1 MRIDLHSHSTA
12 SDGRL
17 TPAELMRRAV
27 TQRVDVLALT
37 DHDTV
42 AGLAE
47 AARTIAE
54 EALPLTLISGIELST
69 SWESMEIHVVGLH
82 IDVDSA
88 ALTAVIQRQEAAR
101 EARGAELGRRLAKQR
116 IDNAYEGALAL
127 ANGASLTR
135 AHFARYL
142 VEAGHS
148 QTQQKAFDVYIGRG
162 GKAYVPHD
170 WISIAEAIAVI
181 HAAGGLAVLAHPG
194 RYKLSTKWLK
204 RLLAHFKE
212 AGGDAMEVS
221 LPQQSPQDRANLGL
235 WCREHQLLASVGS
248 DFHAPT
254 SWQELGRNLWLPKDV
269 TPVWHT
275 FIDSDPIAVPGAD
288 ESSTFREEL

>member
-17 TPAELMRRAV
+17 TPAELVRRAV
-27 TQRVDVLALT
+27 AQRVDVLALT

-42 AGLAE
+42 AGLPE
-47 AARTIAE
+47 AAGTIAAE
-54 EALPLTLISGIELST
+54 NLPLRLIDGIELST
-69 SWESMEIHVVGLH
+69 SWDALEIHVVGLH
-82 IDVDSA
+82 IDASSPELLA
-88 ALTAVIQRQEAAR
+88 AISRQESAR
-101 EARGAELGRRLAKQR
+101 QARGVELGHRLAKQR
-116 IDNAYEGALAL
+116 IDNAYEGAMAL

-142 VEAGHS
+142 VEAGHCN
-148 QTQQKAFDVYIGRG
+148 TQQKAFDHYIGRG
-162 GKAYVPHD
+162 GKAYVPHQ
-170 WISIAEAIAVI
+170 WMSIAEAIQVI
-181 HAAGGLAVLAHPG
+181 HASGGLAVLAHPG

-204 RLLAHFKE
+204 RLLLLFKE
-212 AGGDAMEVS
+212 SGGDAMEVS

-275 FIDSDPIAVPGAD
+275 FIDSN
-288 ESSTFREEL
+288 ES

>member
-1 MRIDLHSHSTA
+1 MRVDLHSHSTA

-17 TPAELMRRAV
+17 TPAELVRRAV
-27 TQRVDVLALT
+27 AQRVDVLALT

-42 AGLAE
+42 AGLPE
-47 AARTIAE
+47 AAGTIAAE
-54 EALPLTLISGIELST
+54 NLPLRLIDGIELST
-69 SWESMEIHVVGLH
+69 SWDALEIHVVGLH
-82 IDVDSA
+82 IDASSPELLA
-88 ALTAVIQRQEAAR
+88 AISRQESAR
-101 EARGAELGRRLAKQR
+101 QARGVELGHRLAKQR

-142 VEAGHS
+142 VEAGHCN
-148 QTQQKAFDVYIGRG
+148 TQQKAFDHYIGRG
-162 GKAYVPHD
+162 GKAYVPHQ
-170 WISIAEAIAVI
+170 WMSIAEAIQVI
-181 HAAGGLAVLAHPG
+181 HASGGLAVLAHPG

-204 RLLAHFKE
+204 RLLQLFKE

-221 LPQQSPQDRANLGL
+221 LPQQSPQERANLGL
-235 WCREHQLLASVGS
+235 WCRDPQLLASVGS

-269 TPVWHT
+269 TPVWHA
-275 FIDSDPIAVPGAD
+275 FIDSD
-288 ESSTFREEL
+288 ESETFREEL

>member
-17 TPAELMRRAV
+17 TPAELVRRAV
-27 TQRVDVLALT
+27 AQRVDVLALT

-42 AGLAE
+42 AGLPE
-47 AARTIAE
+47 AAGTIAAE
-54 EALPLTLISGIELST
+54 NLPLRLIDGIELST
-69 SWESMEIHVVGLH
+69 SWDALEIHVVGLH
-82 IDVDSA
+82 IDASSPELLA
-88 ALTAVIQRQEAAR
+88 AISRQESAR
-101 EARGAELGRRLAKQR
+101 QARGVELGHRLAKQR

-142 VEAGHS
+142 VEAGHCN
-148 QTQQKAFDVYIGRG
+148 TQQKAFDHYIGRG
-162 GKAYVPHD
+162 GKAYVPHQ
-170 WISIAEAIAVI
+170 WMSIAEAIQVI
-181 HAAGGLAVLAHPG
+181 HASGGLAVLAHPG

-204 RLLAHFKE
+204 RLLQLFKE

-269 TPVWHT
+269 TPVWHA
-275 FIDSDPIAVPGAD
+275 FIYSD
-288 ESSTFREEL
+288 ESETFREEL

>member
-17 TPAELMRRAV
+17 TPAELVRRAV
-27 TQRVDVLALT
+27 AQRVDVLALT

-42 AGLAE
+42 AGLPE
-47 AARTIAE
+47 AAGTIAAE
-54 EALPLTLISGIELST
+54 NLPLRLIDGIELST
-69 SWESMEIHVVGLH
+69 SWDALEIHVVGLH
-82 IDVDSA
+82 IDASSPELLA
-88 ALTAVIQRQEAAR
+88 AISRQESAR
-101 EARGAELGRRLAKQR
+101 QARGVELGHRLAKQR

-142 VEAGHS
+142 VEAGHCN
-148 QTQQKAFDVYIGRG
+148 TQHKAFDHYIGRG
-162 GKAYVPHD
+162 GKAYVPHQ
-170 WISIAEAIAVI
+170 WMSIAEAIQVI
-181 HAAGGLAVLAHPG
+181 HASGGLAVLAHPG

-204 RLLAHFKE
+204 RLLLLFKE
-212 AGGDAMEVS
+212 SGGDAMEVS

-275 FIDSDPIAVPGAD
+275 FIDSN
-288 ESSTFREEL
+288 ES

>member
-1 MRIDLHSHSTA
+1 MRVDLHSHSTA

-17 TPAELMRRAV
+17 TPAELVRRAV
-27 TQRVDVLALT
+27 AQRVDVLALT

-42 AGLAE
+42 AGLGEAE
-47 AARTIAE
+47 AVIAAE
-54 EALPLTLISGIELST
+54 NLPVRLIHGIELST
-69 SWESMEIHVVGLH
+69 SWDALEIHVVGLH
-82 IDVDSA
+82 INAESTELMA
-88 ALTAVIQRQEAAR
+88 AIASQE
-101 EARGAELGRRLAKQR
+101 EARVARGIEMGRRLAKQR
-116 IDNAYEGALAL
+116 IDGAYEGALAL

-142 VEAGHS
+142 LEAGHCAS
-148 QTQQKAFDVYIGRG
+148 LQKAFDHYIGRG
-162 GKAYVPHD
+162 GKAYVPHQ
-170 WISIAEAIAVI
+170 WMSIAEAVQVI
-181 HAAGGLAVLAHPG
+181 HASGGLAVLAHPG

-204 RLLAHFKE
+204 RLLQLFKE

-221 LPQQSPQDRANLGL
+221 LPQQSPQERANLGL

-269 TPVWHT
+269 TPVWHA
-275 FIDSDPIAVPGAD
+275 FIDSD
-288 ESSTFREEL
+288 ESETFREEL

>member
-17 TPAELMRRAV
+17 TPAELVRRAV
-27 TQRVDVLALT
+27 AQRVDVLALT

-42 AGLAE
+42 AGLPE
-47 AARTIAE
+47 AAGTIAAE
-54 EALPLTLISGIELST
+54 NLPLRLIDGIELST
-69 SWESMEIHVVGLH
+69 SWDALEIHVVGLH
-82 IDVDSA
+82 IDASSPELLA
-88 ALTAVIQRQEAAR
+88 AISRQESAR
-101 EARGAELGRRLAKQR
+101 QARGVELGHRLAKQR
-116 IDNAYEGALAL
+116 IENAYEGALAL

-142 VEAGHS
+142 VEAGHCN
-148 QTQQKAFDVYIGRG
+148 TQQKAFDHYIGRG
-162 GKAYVPHD
+162 GKAYVPHQ
-170 WISIAEAIAVI
+170 WMSIAEAIQVI
-181 HAAGGLAVLAHPG
+181 HASGGLAVLAHPG

-204 RLLAHFKE
+204 RLLLLFKE
-212 AGGDAMEVS
+212 SGGDAMEVS
-221 LPQQSPQDRANLGL
+221 LPQQSPQERANLGL

-275 FIDSDPIAVPGAD
+275 FIDSN
-288 ESSTFREEL
+288 ES

>member
-1 MRIDLHSHSTA
+1 MRVDLHSHSTA

-17 TPAELMRRAV
+17 TPAELVRRAV
-27 TQRVDVLALT
+27 AQRVDVLALT

-42 AGLAE
+42 AGLPE
-47 AARTIAE
+47 AAGTIAAE
-54 EALPLTLISGIELST
+54 NLPLRLIDGIELST
-69 SWESMEIHVVGLH
+69 SWDALEIHVVGLH
-82 IDVDSA
+82 IDASSPELLA
-88 ALTAVIQRQEAAR
+88 AISRQESAR
-101 EARGAELGRRLAKQR
+101 QARGVELGHRLAKQR

-142 VEAGHS
+142 VEAGHCN
-148 QTQQKAFDVYIGRG
+148 TQQKAFDHYIGRG
-162 GKAYVPHD
+162 GKAYVPHQ
-170 WISIAEAIAVI
+170 WMSIAEAIQVI
-181 HAAGGLAVLAHPG
+181 HASGGLAVLAHPG

-204 RLLAHFKE
+204 RLLLLFKE
-212 AGGDAMEVS
+212 SGGDAMEVS
-221 LPQQSPQDRANLGL
+221 LPQQSPQERANLGL

-275 FIDSDPIAVPGAD
+275 FIDSN
-288 ESSTFREEL
+288 ES

>member
-17 TPAELMRRAV
+17 TPAELVRRAV
-27 TQRVDVLALT
+27 AQRVDVLALT

-42 AGLAE
+42 AGLGEAE
-47 AARTIAE
+47 AAIAAE
-54 EALPLTLISGIELST
+54 NLPVRLIHGIELST
-69 SWESMEIHVVGLH
+69 SWDALEIHVVGLH
-82 IDVDSA
+82 IDASSPELLA
-88 ALTAVIQRQEAAR
+88 AISRQESAR
-101 EARGAELGRRLAKQR
+101 QARGVELGHRLAKQR

-142 VEAGHS
+142 VEAGHCN
-148 QTQQKAFDVYIGRG
+148 TQQKAFDHYIGRG
-162 GKAYVPHD
+162 GKAYVPHQ
-170 WISIAEAIAVI
+170 WMSIAEAIQVI
-181 HAAGGLAVLAHPG
+181 HASGGLAVLAHPG

-204 RLLAHFKE
+204 RLLLLFKE
-212 AGGDAMEVS
+212 SGGDAMEVS

-275 FIDSDPIAVPGAD
+275 FIDSN
-288 ESSTFREEL
+288 ES

>member
-17 TPAELMRRAV
+17 TPAELVRRAV
-27 TQRVDVLALT
+27 AQRVDVLALT

-42 AGLAE
+42 AGLHE
-47 AARTIAE
+47 AAGTIAAE
-54 EALPLTLISGIELST
+54 NLPLRLIDGIELST
-69 SWESMEIHVVGLH
+69 SWDALEIHVVGLH
-82 IDVDSA
+82 IDASSPELLA
-88 ALTAVIQRQEAAR
+88 AISRQEAAR
-101 EARGAELGRRLAKQR
+101 VARGVELGHRLAKQR

-142 VEAGHS
+142 VEAGHCN
-148 QTQQKAFDVYIGRG
+148 TQQKAFDHYIGRG
-162 GKAYVPHD
+162 GKAYVPHQ
-170 WISIAEAIAVI
+170 WMSIAEAIQVI
-181 HAAGGLAVLAHPG
+181 HASGGLAVLAHPG

-204 RLLAHFKE
+204 RLLLLFKE
-212 AGGDAMEVS
+212 SGGDAMEVS

-275 FIDSDPIAVPGAD
+275 FIDSN
-288 ESSTFREEL
+288 ES

>member
-1 MRIDLHSHSTA
+1 MRVDLHSHSTA

-17 TPAELMRRAV
+17 TPAELVRRAV
-27 TQRVDVLALT
+27 AQRVDVLALT

-42 AGLAE
+42 AGLSE
-47 AARTIAE
+47 AAQTIAAE
-54 EALPLTLISGIELST
+54 NLPLRLIDGIDLST
-69 SWESMEIHVVGLH
+69 SWDALEIHVVGLH
-82 IDVDSA
+82 IDASSPALLA
-88 ALTAVIQRQEAAR
+88 AIARQEAAR
-101 EARGAELGRRLAKQR
+101 TARGIELGHRLAKQR
-116 IDNAYEGALAL
+116 IENAYEGALAL

-142 VEAGHS
+142 VEAGHCH
-148 QTQQKAFDVYIGRG
+148 TQQKAFDHYIGRG
-162 GKAYVPHD
+162 GKAYVPHQ
-170 WISIAEAIAVI
+170 WMSIAEAIQVI
-181 HAAGGLAVLAHPG
+181 HASGGLAVLAHPG

-204 RLLAHFKE
+204 RLLQLFKE

-269 TPVWHT
+269 TPVW
-275 FIDSDPIAVPGAD
+275 DSLLVAN

>member
-1 MRIDLHSHSTA
+1 MRVDLHSHSTA

-17 TPAELMRRAV
+17 TPAELVRRAV
-27 TQRVDVLALT
+27 AQRVDVLALT

-42 AGLAE
+42 AGLPE
-47 AARTIAE
+47 AAGTIAAE
-54 EALPLTLISGIELST
+54 NLPLRLIDGIELST
-69 SWESMEIHVVGLH
+69 SWDALEIHVVGLH
-82 IDVDSA
+82 IDASSPELLA
-88 ALTAVIQRQEAAR
+88 AISRQESAR
-101 EARGAELGRRLAKQR
+101 QARGVELGHRLAKQR

-142 VEAGHS
+142 VEAGHCN
-148 QTQQKAFDVYIGRG
+148 TQQKAFDHYIGRG
-162 GKAYVPHD
+162 GKAYVPHQ
-170 WISIAEAIAVI
+170 WMSIAEAIQVI

-204 RLLAHFKE
+204 RLLQLFKE

-221 LPQQSPQDRANLGL
+221 LPQQSPQERANLGL

-269 TPVWHT
+269 TPVWHA
-275 FIDSDPIAVPGAD
+275 FIDSD
-288 ESSTFREEL
+288 ESETFREEL

>member
-17 TPAELMRRAV
+17 TPAELVRRAV
-27 TQRVDVLALT
+27 AQRVDVLALT

-42 AGLAE
+42 AGLGEAE
-47 AARTIAE
+47 ATIAAE
-54 EALPLTLISGIELST
+54 NLPVQLIHGIELST
-69 SWESMEIHVVGLH
+69 SWDALEIHVVGLH
-82 IDVDSA
+82 IDASSPALLA
-88 ALTAVIQRQEAAR
+88 AIARQEAAR
-101 EARGAELGRRLAKQR
+101 TARGIELGHRLAKQR
-116 IDNAYEGALAL
+116 IENAYEGALAL

-142 VEAGHS
+142 VEAGHCH
-148 QTQQKAFDVYIGRG
+148 TQQKAFDHYIGRG
-162 GKAYVPHD
+162 GKAYVPHQ
-170 WISIAEAIAVI
+170 WMSIAEAIQVI
-181 HAAGGLAVLAHPG
+181 HASGGLAVLAHPG

-204 RLLAHFKE
+204 RLLLLFKE
-212 AGGDAMEVS
+212 SGGDAMEVS

-275 FIDSDPIAVPGAD
+275 FIDSN
-288 ESSTFREEL
+288 ES

>member
-17 TPAELMRRAV
+17 TPAELVRRAV
-27 TQRVDVLALT
+27 AQRVDVLALT

-42 AGLAE
+42 AGLPE
-47 AARTIAE
+47 AAGTIAAE
-54 EALPLTLISGIELST
+54 NLPLRLIDGIELST
-69 SWESMEIHVVGLH
+69 SWDALEIHVVGLH
-82 IDVDSA
+82 IDASSPELLA
-88 ALTAVIQRQEAAR
+88 AISRQESAR
-101 EARGAELGRRLAKQR
+101 QARGVELGHRLAKQR

-142 VEAGHS
+142 VEAGHCN
-148 QTQQKAFDVYIGRG
+148 TQQKAFDHYIGRG
-162 GKAYVPHD
+162 GKAYVPHQ
-170 WISIAEAIAVI
+170 WMSIAEAIQVI
-181 HAAGGLAVLAHPG
+181 HASGGLAVLAHPG

-204 RLLAHFKE
+204 RLLLLFKE
-212 AGGDAMEVS
+212 SGGDAMEVS

-254 SWQELGRNLWLPKDV
+254 SWQELGRNLWLPKDLSLI
-269 TPVWHT
+269 H
-275 FIDSDPIAVPGAD
+275 I
-288 ESSTFREEL
+288 

>member
-17 TPAELMRRAV
+17 TPAELVRRAV
-27 TQRVDVLALT
+27 AQRVDVLALT

-42 AGLAE
+42 AGLNE
-47 AARTIAE
+47 AAATIAAE
-54 EALPLTLISGIELST
+54 NLPVRLIHGIELST
-69 SWESMEIHVVGLH
+69 SWDALEIHVVGLH
-82 IDVDSA
+82 INAESA
-88 ALTAVIQRQEAAR
+88 ELMATIGSQEAAR
-101 EARGAELGRRLAKQR
+101 VARGIELGRRLAKQR
-116 IDNAYEGALAL
+116 IEGAYEGALAL

-142 VEAGHS
+142 VEAGHCH
-148 QTQQKAFDVYIGRG
+148 TQQKAFDHYIGRG
-162 GKAYVPHD
+162 GKAYVPHQ
-170 WISIAEAIAVI
+170 WMSIAEAIQVI
-181 HAAGGLAVLAHPG
+181 HASGGLAVLAHPG

-204 RLLAHFKE
+204 RLLLLFKE
-212 AGGDAMEVS
+212 SGGDAMEVS
-221 LPQQSPQDRANLGL
+221 LPQQSPQERANLGL

-275 FIDSDPIAVPGAD
+275 FIDSN
-288 ESSTFREEL
+288 ES

>member
-1 MRIDLHSHSTA
+1 MRVDLHSHSTA

-17 TPAELMRRAV
+17 TPAELVRRAV
-27 TQRVDVLALT
+27 AQRVDVLALT

-42 AGLAE
+42 AGLGEAE
-47 AARTIAE
+47 ATIAAE
-54 EALPLTLISGIELST
+54 NLPVQLIHGIELST
-69 SWESMEIHVVGLH
+69 SWDALEIHVVGLH
-82 IDVDSA
+82 INAESTELMA
-88 ALTAVIQRQEAAR
+88 AIASQE
-101 EARGAELGRRLAKQR
+101 EARVARGIEMGRRLAKQR
-116 IDNAYEGALAL
+116 IDGAYEGALAL

-142 VEAGHS
+142 LEAGHCAIL
-148 QTQQKAFDVYIGRG
+148 QKAFVHYIRRG
-162 GKAYVPHD
+162 GKAYVPHQ
-170 WISIAEAIAVI
+170 WMSIAEAVQVI
-181 HAAGGLAVLAHPG
+181 HASGGLAVLAHPG

-204 RLLAHFKE
+204 RLLQLFKE

-221 LPQQSPQDRANLGL
+221 LPQQSPQERANLGL

-269 TPVWHT
+269 TPVWHA
-275 FIDSDPIAVPGAD
+275 FIDSD
-288 ESSTFREEL
+288 ESETFREEL

>member
-17 TPAELMRRAV
+17 TPAELVRRAV
-27 TQRVDVLALT
+27 AQRVDVLALT

-42 AGLAE
+42 AGLGEAE
-47 AARTIAE
+47 AAIAAE
-54 EALPLTLISGIELST
+54 NLPVRLIHGIELST
-69 SWESMEIHVVGLH
+69 SWDALEIHVVGLH
-82 IDVDSA
+82 IDANSDELLATIS
-88 ALTAVIQRQEAAR
+88 RQEAAR
-101 EARGAELGRRLAKQR
+101 VARGIELGRRLAKQR

-142 VEAGHS
+142 VEAGHCN
-148 QTQQKAFDVYIGRG
+148 TQQKAFDHYIGRG
-162 GKAYVPHD
+162 GKAYVPHQ
-170 WISIAEAIAVI
+170 WMSIAEAIQVI
-181 HAAGGLAVLAHPG
+181 HASGGLAVLAHPG

-204 RLLAHFKE
+204 RLLLLFKKS
-212 AGGDAMEVS
+212 GGDAMEVS
-221 LPQQSPQDRANLGL
+221 LPQQSPQERANLGL

-275 FIDSDPIAVPGAD
+275 FIDSN
-288 ESSTFREEL
+288 ES

>member
-17 TPAELMRRAV
+17 TPAELVRRAV
-27 TQRVDVLALT
+27 AQRVDVLALT

-42 AGLAE
+42 AGLPE
-47 AARTIAE
+47 AAGTIAAE
-54 EALPLTLISGIELST
+54 NLPLRLIDGIELST
-69 SWESMEIHVVGLH
+69 SWDALEIHVVGLH
-82 IDVDSA
+82 IDASSPALLA
-88 ALTAVIQRQEAAR
+88 AISRQESAR
-101 EARGAELGRRLAKQR
+101 QARGVELGHRLAKQR

-142 VEAGHS
+142 VEAGHCN
-148 QTQQKAFDVYIGRG
+148 TQQKAFDHYIGRG
-162 GKAYVPHD
+162 GKAYVPHQ
-170 WISIAEAIAVI
+170 WMSIAEAIQVI
-181 HAAGGLAVLAHPG
+181 HASGGLAVLAHPG

-204 RLLAHFKE
+204 RLLLLFKE
-212 AGGDAMEVS
+212 SGGDAMEVS

-275 FIDSDPIAVPGAD
+275 FIDSN
-288 ESSTFREEL
+288 ES

>member
-17 TPAELMRRAV
+17 TPAELVRRAV
-27 TQRVDVLALT
+27 AQRVDVLALT

-42 AGLAE
+42 AGLPE
-47 AARTIAE
+47 AAGTIAAE
-54 EALPLTLISGIELST
+54 NLPLRLIDGIELST
-69 SWESMEIHVVGLH
+69 SWDALEIHVVGLH
-82 IDVDSA
+82 IDASSPELLA
-88 ALTAVIQRQEAAR
+88 AISRQESAR
-101 EARGAELGRRLAKQR
+101 QARGVELGHRFAKQR

-142 VEAGHS
+142 VEAGHCN
-148 QTQQKAFDVYIGRG
+148 TQQKAFDHYIGRG
-162 GKAYVPHD
+162 GKAYVPHQ
-170 WISIAEAIAVI
+170 WMSIAEAIQVI
-181 HAAGGLAVLAHPG
+181 HASGGLAVLAHPG

-204 RLLAHFKE
+204 RLLLLFKE
-212 AGGDAMEVS
+212 SGGDAMEVS

-275 FIDSDPIAVPGAD
+275 FIDSN
-288 ESSTFREEL
+288 ES

>member
-17 TPAELMRRAV
+17 TPAELVRRAV
-27 TQRVDVLALT
+27 AQRVDVLALT

-42 AGLAE
+42 AGLPE
-47 AARTIAE
+47 AAGTIAAE
-54 EALPLTLISGIELST
+54 NLPLRLIDGIELST
-69 SWESMEIHVVGLH
+69 SWDALEIHVVGLH
-82 IDVDSA
+82 IDASSPELLA
-88 ALTAVIQRQEAAR
+88 AISRQESAR
-101 EARGAELGRRLAKQR
+101 QARGVELGHRLAKQR

-142 VEAGHS
+142 VEAGHCN
-148 QTQQKAFDVYIGRG
+148 TQQKAFDHYIGRG
-162 GKAYVPHD
+162 GKAYVPHQ
-170 WISIAEAIAVI
+170 WMSIAEAIQVI
-181 HAAGGLAVLAHPG
+181 HASGGLAVLAHPG

-204 RLLAHFKE
+204 RLLLLFKE
-212 AGGDAMEVS
+212 SGGDAMEVS

-269 TPVWHT
+269 TPVWHA
-275 FIDSDPIAVPGAD
+275 FIDSD
-288 ESSTFREEL
+288 ESETFREEL

>member
-1 MRIDLHSHSTA
+1 MRVDLHSHSTA

-17 TPAELMRRAV
+17 TPAELVRRAV
-27 TQRVDVLALT
+27 AQRVDVLALT

-42 AGLAE
+42 AGLGEAE
-47 AARTIAE
+47 ATIAAE
-54 EALPLTLISGIELST
+54 NLPVQLIHGIELST
-69 SWESMEIHVVGLH
+69 SWDALEIHVVGLH
-82 IDVDSA
+82 INAESTELMA
-88 ALTAVIQRQEAAR
+88 AIASQE
-101 EARGAELGRRLAKQR
+101 EARVARGVELGHRLAKQR

-142 VEAGHS
+142 VEAGHCN
-148 QTQQKAFDVYIGRG
+148 TQQKAFDHYIGRG
-162 GKAYVPHD
+162 GKAYVPHQ
-170 WISIAEAIAVI
+170 WMSIAEAIQVI
-181 HAAGGLAVLAHPG
+181 HASGGLAVLAHPG

-204 RLLAHFKE
+204 RLLQLFKE

-221 LPQQSPQDRANLGL
+221 LPQQSPQERANLGL

-275 FIDSDPIAVPGAD
+275 FIDSN
-288 ESSTFREEL
+288 ES

>member
-1 MRIDLHSHSTA
+1 MRVDLHSHSTA

-17 TPAELMRRAV
+17 TPAELVRRAV
-27 TQRVDVLALT
+27 AQRVDVLALT

-42 AGLAE
+42 AGLGEAE
-47 AARTIAE
+47 ATIAAE
-54 EALPLTLISGIELST
+54 NLPVQLIHGIELST
-69 SWESMEIHVVGLH
+69 SWDALEIHVVGLH
-82 IDVDSA
+82 INAESTELMA
-88 ALTAVIQRQEAAR
+88 AIASQE
-101 EARGAELGRRLAKQR
+101 EARVARGIEMGRRLAKQR
-116 IDNAYEGALAL
+116 IDGAYEGALAL

-142 VEAGHS
+142 LEAGHCAS
-148 QTQQKAFDVYIGRG
+148 LQKAFDHYIGRG
-162 GKAYVPHD
+162 GKAYVPHQ
-170 WISIAEAIAVI
+170 WMSIAEAVQVI
-181 HAAGGLAVLAHPG
+181 HASGGLAVLAHPG

-204 RLLAHFKE
+204 RLLQLFKE

-221 LPQQSPQDRANLGL
+221 LPQQSPQERANLGL

-269 TPVWHT
+269 TPVWHA
-275 FIDSDPIAVPGAD
+275 FIDSD
-288 ESSTFREEL
+288 ESETFREEL

>member
-1 MRIDLHSHSTA
+1 MRVDLHSHSTA

-17 TPAELMRRAV
+17 TPAELVRRAV
-27 TQRVDVLALT
+27 AQRVDVLALT

-42 AGLAE
+42 AGLPE
-47 AARTIAE
+47 AAGTIAAE
-54 EALPLTLISGIELST
+54 NLPLRLIDGIELST
-69 SWESMEIHVVGLH
+69 SWDALEIHVVGLH
-82 IDVDSA
+82 IDASSPELLA
-88 ALTAVIQRQEAAR
+88 AISRQESAR
-101 EARGAELGRRLAKQR
+101 QARGVELGHRLAKQR

-142 VEAGHS
+142 VEAGHCN
-148 QTQQKAFDVYIGRG
+148 TQQKAFDHYIGRG
-162 GKAYVPHD
+162 GKAYVPHQ
-170 WISIAEAIAVI
+170 WMSIAEAIQVI
-181 HAAGGLAVLAHPG
+181 HASGGLAVLAHPG

-204 RLLAHFKE
+204 RLLLLFKE
-212 AGGDAMEVS
+212 SGGDAMEVS

-275 FIDSDPIAVPGAD
+275 FIDSN
-288 ESSTFREEL
+288 ES

>member
-17 TPAELMRRAV
+17 TPAELVRRAV
-27 TQRVDVLALT
+27 AQRVDVLALT

-42 AGLAE
+42 AGLPE
-47 AARTIAE
+47 AAGTIAAE
-54 EALPLTLISGIELST
+54 NLPLRLIDGIELST
-69 SWESMEIHVVGLH
+69 SWDALEIHVVGLH
-82 IDVDSA
+82 IDASSPELLA
-88 ALTAVIQRQEAAR
+88 AISRQEAAR
-101 EARGAELGRRLAKQR
+101 QTRGIELGHRLAKQR
-116 IDNAYEGALAL
+116 IESAYEGALAL

-142 VEAGHS
+142 VEAGHCN
-148 QTQQKAFDVYIGRG
+148 TQQKAFDHYIGRG
-162 GKAYVPHD
+162 GKAYVPHQ
-170 WISIAEAIAVI
+170 WMSIAEAIQVI
-181 HAAGGLAVLAHPG
+181 HASGGLAVLAHPG

-204 RLLAHFKE
+204 RLLLLFKE
-212 AGGDAMEVS
+212 SGGDAMEVS

-275 FIDSDPIAVPGAD
+275 FIDSN
-288 ESSTFREEL
+288 ES

>member
-17 TPAELMRRAV
+17 TPAELVRRAV
-27 TQRVDVLALT
+27 AQRVDVLALT

-42 AGLAE
+42 AGLHE
-47 AARTIAE
+47 AAGTIAAE
-54 EALPLTLISGIELST
+54 NLPLRLIDGIELST
-69 SWESMEIHVVGLH
+69 SWDALEIHVVGLH
-82 IDVDSA
+82 IDASSPELLA
-88 ALTAVIQRQEAAR
+88 AISRQEAAR
-101 EARGAELGRRLAKQR
+101 VARGVELGHRLAKQR

-142 VEAGHS
+142 VEAGHCH
-148 QTQQKAFDVYIGRG
+148 TQQKAFDHYIGRG
-162 GKAYVPHD
+162 GKAYVPHQ
-170 WISIAEAIAVI
+170 WMSIAEAIQVI
-181 HAAGGLAVLAHPG
+181 HASGGLAVLAHPG

-204 RLLAHFKE
+204 RLLLLFKE
-212 AGGDAMEVS
+212 SGGDAMEVS

-275 FIDSDPIAVPGAD
+275 FIDSN
-288 ESSTFREEL
+288 ES

>member
-17 TPAELMRRAV
+17 TPAELVRRAV
-27 TQRVDVLALT
+27 AQRVDVLALT

-42 AGLAE
+42 AGLPE
-47 AARTIAE
+47 AAGTIAAE
-54 EALPLTLISGIELST
+54 NLPLRLIDGIELST
-69 SWESMEIHVVGLH
+69 SWDALEIHVVGLH
-82 IDVDSA
+82 IDASSPELLA
-88 ALTAVIQRQEAAR
+88 AISRQESAR
-101 EARGAELGRRLAKQR
+101 QARGVELGHRLAKQR

-142 VEAGHS
+142 VEAGHCN
-148 QTQQKAFDVYIGRG
+148 TQQKAFDHYIGRG
-162 GKAYVPHD
+162 GKAYVPNQ
-170 WISIAEAIAVI
+170 WMSIAEAIQVI
-181 HAAGGLAVLAHPG
+181 HASGGLAVLAHPG

-204 RLLAHFKE
+204 RLLLLFKE
-212 AGGDAMEVS
+212 SGGDAMEVS

-275 FIDSDPIAVPGAD
+275 FIDSN
-288 ESSTFREEL
+288 ES

>member
-1 MRIDLHSHSTA
+1 MRVDLHSHSTA

-17 TPAELMRRAV
+17 TPAELVRRAV
-27 TQRVDVLALT
+27 AQRVDVLALT

-42 AGLAE
+42 AGLGEAE
-47 AARTIAE
+47 ATIAAE
-54 EALPLTLISGIELST
+54 NLPVQLIHGIELST
-69 SWESMEIHVVGLH
+69 SWDALEIHVVGLH
-82 IDVDSA
+82 INAESA
-88 ALTAVIQRQEAAR
+88 ELMATIASQESAR
-101 EARGAELGRRLAKQR
+101 VARGIEMGRRLAKQR
-116 IDNAYEGALAL
+116 IEGAYEGALAL

-142 VEAGHS
+142 LEAGHCANL
-148 QTQQKAFDVYIGRG
+148 QKAFDHYIGRG
-162 GKAYVPHD
+162 GKAYVPHQ
-170 WISIAEAIAVI
+170 WMSIAEAIQVI

-204 RLLAHFKE
+204 RLLQLFKE

-221 LPQQSPQDRANLGL
+221 LPQQSPQERANLGL

-269 TPVWHT
+269 TPVWHA
-275 FIDSDPIAVPGAD
+275 FIDSD
-288 ESSTFREEL
+288 ESETFREEL

>member
-17 TPAELMRRAV
+17 TPAELVRRAV
-27 TQRVDVLALT
+27 AQRVDVLALT

-42 AGLAE
+42 AGLPE
-47 AARTIAE
+47 AAGTIAAE
-54 EALPLTLISGIELST
+54 NLPLRLIDGIELST
-69 SWESMEIHVVGLH
+69 SWDALEIHVVGLH
-82 IDVDSA
+82 IDASSPELLA
-88 ALTAVIQRQEAAR
+88 AISRQESAR
-101 EARGAELGRRLAKQR
+101 QARGVELGHRLAKQR
-116 IDNAYEGALAL
+116 IDNAYEGAQAL

-142 VEAGHS
+142 VEAGHCN
-148 QTQQKAFDVYIGRG
+148 TQQKAFDHYIGRG
-162 GKAYVPHD
+162 GKAYVPHQ
-170 WISIAEAIAVI
+170 WMSIAEAIQVI
-181 HAAGGLAVLAHPG
+181 HASGGLAVLAHPG

-204 RLLAHFKE
+204 RLLLLFKE
-212 AGGDAMEVS
+212 SGGDAMEVS

-275 FIDSDPIAVPGAD
+275 FIDSN
-288 ESSTFREEL
+288 ES

>member
-17 TPAELMRRAV
+17 TPAELVRRAV
-27 TQRVDVLALT
+27 AQRVDVLALT

-42 AGLAE
+42 ASLPE
-47 AARTIAE
+47 AAGTIAAE
-54 EALPLTLISGIELST
+54 NLPLRLIDGIELST
-69 SWESMEIHVVGLH
+69 SWDALEIHVVGLH
-82 IDVDSA
+82 IDASSPELLA
-88 ALTAVIQRQEAAR
+88 AISRQESAR
-101 EARGAELGRRLAKQR
+101 QARGVELGHRLAKQR

-142 VEAGHS
+142 VEAGHCN
-148 QTQQKAFDVYIGRG
+148 TQQKAFDHYIGRG
-162 GKAYVPHD
+162 GKAYVPHQ
-170 WISIAEAIAVI
+170 WMSIAEAIQVI
-181 HAAGGLAVLAHPG
+181 HASGGLAVLAHPG

-204 RLLAHFKE
+204 RLLLLFKE
-212 AGGDAMEVS
+212 SGGDAMEVS

-275 FIDSDPIAVPGAD
+275 FIDSN
-288 ESSTFREEL
+288 ES

>member
-17 TPAELMRRAV
+17 TPAELVRRAV
-27 TQRVDVLALT
+27 AQRVDVLALT

-42 AGLAE
+42 AGLPE
-47 AARTIAE
+47 AAGTSAAE
-54 EALPLTLISGIELST
+54 NLPLRLIDGIELST
-69 SWESMEIHVVGLH
+69 SWDALEIHVVGLH
-82 IDVDSA
+82 IDASSPELLA
-88 ALTAVIQRQEAAR
+88 AVSRQESAR
-101 EARGAELGRRLAKQR
+101 QARGVELGHRLAKQR

-142 VEAGHS
+142 VEAGHCN
-148 QTQQKAFDVYIGRG
+148 TQQKAFDHYIGRG
-162 GKAYVPHD
+162 GKAYVPHQ
-170 WISIAEAIAVI
+170 WMSIAEAIQVI
-181 HAAGGLAVLAHPG
+181 HASGGLAVLAHPG

-204 RLLAHFKE
+204 RLLLLFKE
-212 AGGDAMEVS
+212 SGGDAMEVS
-221 LPQQSPQDRANLGL
+221 LPQQSPQERANLGL

-269 TPVWHT
+269 TPVWHA
-275 FIDSDPIAVPGAD
+275 FIDSD
-288 ESSTFREEL
+288 ESETFREEL

>member
-1 MRIDLHSHSTA
+1 MRVDLHSHSTA

-17 TPAELMRRAV
+17 TPAELVRRAV
-27 TQRVDVLALT
+27 AQRVDVLALT

-42 AGLAE
+42 AGIGEAE
-47 AARTIAE
+47 AVIAAE
-54 EALPLTLISGIELST
+54 NLPVRLIHGIELST
-69 SWESMEIHVVGLH
+69 SWDALEIHVVGLH
-82 IDVDSA
+82 INAESA
-88 ALTAVIQRQEAAR
+88 ELMATIASQESAR
-101 EARGAELGRRLAKQR
+101 VARGIEMGRRLAKQR
-116 IDNAYEGALAL
+116 IEGAYEGALAL

-142 VEAGHS
+142 LEAGHCANL
-148 QTQQKAFDVYIGRG
+148 QKAFDHYIGRG
-162 GKAYVPHD
+162 GKAYVPHQ
-170 WISIAEAIAVI
+170 WMSIAEAIQVI

-204 RLLAHFKE
+204 RLLQLFKE

-221 LPQQSPQDRANLGL
+221 LPQQSPQERANLGL

-269 TPVWHT
+269 TPVWHA
-275 FIDSDPIAVPGAD
+275 FIDSD
-288 ESSTFREEL
+288 ESETFREEL

>member
-17 TPAELMRRAV
+17 APAELMRRAV
-27 TQRVDVLALT
+27 LQRIDVLALT

-47 AARTIAE
+47 AAQTIE
-54 EALPLTLISGIELST
+54 DEALPLTLIAGIELST
-69 SWESMEIHVVGLH
+69 SWEALEIHVVGLN
-82 IDVDSA
+82 IDVNSP
-88 ALTAVIQRQEAAR
+88 ALAEVIQRQEAAR
-101 EARGAELGRRLAKQR
+101 EARGIELGRRLAKQR
-116 IDNAYEGALAL
+116 IEQGYEGALAL

-142 VEAGHS
+142 VEAGHCR
-148 QTQQKAFDVYIGRG
+148 TQQKAFDLYIGRG

-181 HAAGGLAVLAHPG
+181 HSAGGLAVLAHPG

-204 RLLAHFKE
+204 RLLALFKE
-212 AGGDAMEVS
+212 MGGDAMEVS

-269 TPVWHT
+269 SPVWHA
-275 FIDSDPIAVPGAD
+275 FLDSDVAPRDDAN

>member
-17 TPAELMRRAV
+17 TPAELVRRAV
-27 TQRVDVLALT
+27 AQRVDVLALT

-42 AGLAE
+42 AGLNE
-47 AARTIAE
+47 AAATIAAE
-54 EALPLTLISGIELST
+54 NLPLRLIHGIELST
-69 SWESMEIHVVGLH
+69 SWDALEIHVVGLH
-82 IDVDSA
+82 INAESA
-88 ALTAVIQRQEAAR
+88 ELMATIASQESAR
-101 EARGAELGRRLAKQR
+101 VARGIELGRRLAKQR
-116 IDNAYEGALAL
+116 IEGAYEGALAL

-142 VEAGHS
+142 VEAGHCH
-148 QTQQKAFDVYIGRG
+148 TQQKAFDHYIGRG
-162 GKAYVPHD
+162 GKAYVPHQ
-170 WISIAEAIAVI
+170 WMSIAEAIQVI
-181 HAAGGLAVLAHPG
+181 HASGGLAVLAHPG

-204 RLLAHFKE
+204 RLLLLFKE
-212 AGGDAMEVS
+212 SGGDAMEVS
-221 LPQQSPQDRANLGL
+221 LPQQSPQERANLGL

-275 FIDSDPIAVPGAD
+275 FIDSN
-288 ESSTFREEL
+288 ES

>member
-17 TPAELMRRAV
+17 TPAELVRRAV
-27 TQRVDVLALT
+27 AQRVDVLALT

-42 AGLAE
+42 AGLPE
-47 AARTIAE
+47 AAGTIAAE
-54 EALPLTLISGIELST
+54 NLPLRLIDGIELST
-69 SWESMEIHVVGLH
+69 SWDALEIHVVGLH
-82 IDVDSA
+82 SEARSPELLA
-88 ALTAVIQRQEAAR
+88 AISRQESAR
-101 EARGAELGRRLAKQR
+101 QARGVELGHRLAKQR

-142 VEAGHS
+142 VEAGHCN
-148 QTQQKAFDVYIGRG
+148 TQQKAFDQYIGRG
-162 GKAYVPHD
+162 GKAYVPHQ
-170 WISIAEAIAVI
+170 WMSIAEAIQVI
-181 HAAGGLAVLAHPG
+181 HASGGLAVLAHPG

-204 RLLAHFKE
+204 RLLLLFKE
-212 AGGDAMEVS
+212 SGGDAMEVS

-275 FIDSDPIAVPGAD
+275 FIDSN
-288 ESSTFREEL
+288 ES

>member
-1 MRIDLHSHSTA
+1 MRVDLHSHSTA

-17 TPAELMRRAV
+17 TPAELVRRAV
-27 TQRVDVLALT
+27 AQRVDVLALT

-42 AGLAE
+42 AGIGEAE
-47 AARTIAE
+47 AVIAAE
-54 EALPLTLISGIELST
+54 NLPVRLIHGIELST
-69 SWESMEIHVVGLH
+69 SWDALEIHVVGLH
-82 IDVDSA
+82 INAESA
-88 ALTAVIQRQEAAR
+88 ELMATIASQESAR
-101 EARGAELGRRLAKQR
+101 VARGIEMGRRLAKQR
-116 IDNAYEGALAL
+116 IDGAYEGALAL

-142 VEAGHS
+142 LEAGHCANL
-148 QTQQKAFDVYIGRG
+148 QKAFDHYIGRG
-162 GKAYVPHD
+162 GKAYVPHQ
-170 WISIAEAIAVI
+170 WMSIAEAIQVI

-204 RLLAHFKE
+204 RLLQLFKE

-221 LPQQSPQDRANLGL
+221 LPQQSPQERANLGL

-269 TPVWHT
+269 TPVWHA
-275 FIDSDPIAVPGAD
+275 FIDSD
-288 ESSTFREEL
+288 ESETFREEL